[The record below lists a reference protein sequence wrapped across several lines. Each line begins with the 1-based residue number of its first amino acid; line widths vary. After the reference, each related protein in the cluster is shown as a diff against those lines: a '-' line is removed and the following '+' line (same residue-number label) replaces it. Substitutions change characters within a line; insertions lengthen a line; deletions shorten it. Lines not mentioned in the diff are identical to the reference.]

1 MNKQNQILASGVIK
15 FSDGTEDFAE
25 VVLHQKTEI
34 KFITIGVGSGGFN
47 GMSVQL
53 TPNEFISGAYD
64 DVIFGLKLTWL
75 LRSISRIGPNIVT
88 AADISLLY
96 KEFCENDEKS

>member
-1 MNKQNQILASGVIK
+1 MNKQNIILASGVVK

-25 VVLHQKTEI
+25 VILHTKMDI
-34 KFITIGVGSGGFN
+34 KIITIGGGSGGFN

-53 TPNEFISGAYD
+53 TPEEFISGAYD

-75 LRSISRIGPNIVT
+75 LRAITSFGPEKVT
-88 AADISLLY
+88 SADVIRFYTDFS
-96 KEFCENDEKS
+96 KSETKS